1 MSDEEAD
8 GNGWSPGWRAVAL
21 GLWTWVAFAVVA
33 GVVFVASD
41 AMPDGWPTGYLG
53 GVLAVLTFGFG
64 ISTTAGGSAFTVALT
79 RLGPTLV
86 LLLEVAVAT
95 ALCYRGLAAL
105 ADGDR
110 LARQAGLGLSYLGG
124 ISAVAWVIGFLWVG
138 GSTPL
143 PVGGL
148 GGSATGALSYWPAAL
163 ALSIPLAAA
172 LGRLRLREAERREW
186 VLDGWL
192 FCSWL
197 LGSLVVVEAAA
208 GVDGIGTLGLRGG
221 VRDDFPLLLSA
232 LALFVVLALGASVGR
247 EIAWP
252 DADGGVAA
260 VRANPPADGGTEPAA
275 TDLLR
280 DVVAESWR
288 VKAGL
293 AGLGVSV
300 LAGAF
305 GLAFVVPAAAAR
317 GPLWAV
323 PLAMGAAAPTA
334 LLAWVVATSAGV
346 GLGLVATRVSGGR
359 TVASAAWFGATVP
372 LVVWFYLTVVAADAS
387 TTTPVG
393 LPAAVLAASVAP
405 LVGVVA
411 AGALAGD
418 SGGNE
423 EAPGAGPERFLPV
436 VGTAAVCAAVVVLV
450 VAQAR
455 GLAGIAPS
463 GDLWGVFATRELVGI
478 LVRFG
483 LGVGVPAVSLLLL
496 GDGLREYV
504 REEHSHGSAKPD
516 WVDR

>member
-8 GNGWSPGWRAVAL
+8 GNGWSPGRRAAAL

-33 GVVFVASD
+33 GGVFVASG
-41 AMPDGWPTGYLG
+41 AMPDGWPTGYVG
-53 GVLAVLTFGFG
+53 GVLTVLTFGFG
-64 ISTTAGGSAFTVALT
+64 TSTTAGGPAFTVALT
-79 RLGPTLV
+79 ELGPTLV
-86 LLLEVAVAT
+86 LLLEVVVAT
-95 ALCYRGLAAL
+95 ALLYRGLATL

-110 LARQAGLGLSYLGG
+110 LARQAGLALAYLGG
-124 ISAVAWVIGFLWVG
+124 VSAVAWVIGFLWIG

-163 ALSIPLAAA
+163 ALSVPLAAA
-172 LGRLRLREAERREW
+172 LGRLRLREAERRDW

-208 GVDGIGTLGLRGG
+208 GVDGIGTMALRGG
-221 VRDDFPLLLSA
+221 VNDDFPLLLSA
-232 LALFVVLALGASVGR
+232 LALFVVLAVLASFGR
-247 EIAWP
+247 ELAWAS
-252 DADGGVAA
+252 ADGGFA
-260 VRANPPADGGTEPAA
+260 RAGATPQADGGAREAA

-293 AGLGVSV
+293 AGLGLSV
-300 LAGAF
+300 LAGGF

-317 GPLWAV
+317 GPLWAL
-323 PLAMGAAAPTA
+323 PLALGAVAPTA
-334 LLAWVVATSAGV
+334 LLAWVVATAAGT
-346 GLGLVATRVSGGR
+346 GLGYVATRVTGGR
-359 TVASAAWFGATVP
+359 TVASAAWFAATVP
-372 LVVWFYLTVVAADAS
+372 LVVWFYLTVVAAGAS
-387 TTTPVG
+387 ATTPLG
-393 LPAAVLAASVAP
+393 LPAAVLAVSLAP

-411 AGALAGD
+411 AGALSGD
-418 SGGNE
+418 
-423 EAPGAGPERFLPV
+423 PGDDGAATGTGLARALPV
-436 VGTAAVCAAVVVLV
+436 VGTGAVCGAVVVLV

-463 GDLWGVFATRELVGI
+463 GDLWTVFVTRELVGL

-483 LGVGVPAVSLLLL
+483 FGVGVPVVSLLLL

-504 REEHSHGSAKPD
+504 RGDHSQGSAKPD